1 MNRKLIL
8 LSLVAVLIFTACSK
22 DNKETVLETQGESK
36 VETKVEETK
45 IEETKVEETKV
56 EEIKNDSNNSVT
68 TDNLNIKQEGSKI
81 VAHFHN
87 YKGFE
92 EFTNNNEG
100 EFVYNPDGDFVL
112 VKVRVTDPNDN
123 HKGISKI
130 IGKLKISSNQ
140 LLENKVINTCGGN
153 CPVEVVSDISNDR
166 MIEICNQ
173 IKDILNK

>member
-45 IEETKVEETKV
+45 I

-100 EFVYNPDGDFVL
+100 EFVYNSNGDFVL

-153 CPVEVVSDISNDR
+153 CPVEVVSDIPNDR

>member
-1 MNRKLIL
+1 MNRKVIL

-22 DNKETVLETQGESK
+22 DNKETVLETQSESK
-36 VETKVEETK
+36 V
-45 IEETKVEETKV
+45 ETKVEETKV
-56 EEIKNDSNNSVT
+56 EEIKNNSNNSVT